1 MLFHLLTPMA
11 DQFPVLNV
19 FRYLT
24 FRTGGAIITALVVGF
39 LFGPVLINML
49 KDRQS
54 AGQPIRSDGP
64 EGHLLTKQGTPTMG
78 GFLILLALTVATLLW
93 ADLTNPYIWVALS
106 VTIAYG
112 VIGFFDDYLKITR
125 KDSKGLSGKLKLM
138 LQTAIA
144 LVGDGNGSSGRYRH
158 RQGVRRLQHR
168 AHRRG
173 LAGIGRFL
181 RLRSGQP

>member
-1 MLFHLLTPMA
+1 MLFHLLYPMA

-39 LFGPVLINML
+39 MFGPVLINML

-93 ADLTNPYIWVALS
+93 ADLTNPYIWVALG

-112 VIGFFDDYLKITR
+112 VIGFFDDYLKTFNTGPIVEALLELG
-125 KDSKGLSGKLKLM
+125 DSYGSDPDNHKL
-138 LQTAIA
+138 
-144 LVGDGNGSSGRYRH
+144 VVNGSC
-158 RQGVRRLQHR
+158 
-168 AHRRG
+168 
-173 LAGIGRFL
+173 
-181 RLRSGQP
+181 